1 MAAVLVTISYKIK
14 TGNANEYI
22 AAARD
27 FVAKVNAAQPS
38 VNVTL
43 YVDDDEANHFT
54 EVYECP
60 DAGSYDTLEDSYTD
74 EIRSL
79 VSKVAGCV
87 DGRQAVKVLT
97 KRA

>member
-14 TGNANEYI
+14 TGKANEYI

-27 FVAKVNAAQPS
+27 FVAKVNAAQPL

-43 YVDDDEANHFT
+43 FVDEDEANHFT

-60 DAGSYDTLEDSYTD
+60 DAGSYDTLEDSFNDATH
-74 EIRSL
+74 ELMSRMLLL
-79 VSKVAGCV
+79 VC
-87 DGRQAVKVLT
+87 
-97 KRA
+97 

>member
-1 MAAVLVTISYKIK
+1 MAAVLVTISYTIK
-14 TGNANEYI
+14 TGKANEYI

-27 FVAKVNAAQPS
+27 FVAKVNAAQPN
-38 VNVTL
+38 VNLTL

-60 DAGSYDTLEDSYTD
+60 DAASYDALEDSYTD
-74 EIRSL
+74 EIRGI

-87 DGRQAVKVLT
+87 EGRQAVQVLT